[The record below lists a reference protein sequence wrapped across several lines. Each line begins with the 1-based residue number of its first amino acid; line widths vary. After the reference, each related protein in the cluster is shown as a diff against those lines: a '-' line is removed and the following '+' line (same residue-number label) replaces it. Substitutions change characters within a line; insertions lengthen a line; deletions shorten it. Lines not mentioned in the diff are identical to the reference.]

1 MIMKDITLNRSLS
14 DTDARLLTT
23 LSERGHEIFTTEM
36 AAEVLGQSSFAV
48 RKRLH
53 YLVRRRWLQRLEK
66 GKYLIV
72 PFSAGMEGH
81 HTENELIIASHLV
94 SPYYISYWTALSY
107 YGYTDQ
113 PSRTIYIATTKQ
125 KRPVKI
131 HGLTYRFIQLQHHK
145 FFGHTQVWIGEK
157 SVSMAEKEK
166 TIVDTLDH
174 PELSGGIIQ
183 VVKALWRGR
192 EELDLNNLVANAL
205 RMKNRAVVKRLGYL
219 LQRLELGAAQH
230 CAKLEKKLSTGY
242 AVLDPLSPRQ
252 GRHDAQWRVVVNV
265 SDDELLD
272 WREA

>member
-1 MIMKDITLNRSLS
+1 MENITINRSLS
-14 DTDARLLTT
+14 GTDARLLTT
-23 LSERGHEIFTTEM
+23 LSERGHQVFTTEM

-53 YLVRRRWLQRLEK
+53 HLVQRRWLQRLEK

-72 PFSAGMEGH
+72 PLSAGMDGH
-81 HTENELIIASHLV
+81 HTENELIIAAHLV

-113 PSRTIYIATTKQ
+113 PSRTIYVATTKQ

-131 HGLTYRFIQLQHHK
+131 HGLTYRFIQLQSHK
-145 FFGHTQVWIGEK
+145 FFGHNQMWIGEK
-157 SVSMAEKEK
+157 LVNIAEKEK
-166 TIVDTLDH
+166 AIVDALDH

-183 VVKALWRGR
+183 VVKGLWRGR
-192 EELDLNNLVANAL
+192 EELNLNKLIAYAL

-219 LQRLELGAAQH
+219 LQRLELGTIQNF
-230 CAKLEKKLSTGY
+230 AKLEKKLSTGY

-252 GRHDAQWRVVVNV
+252 GRHDAHWRVVANV
-265 SDDELLD
+265 SDNELLD
-272 WREA
+272 WRES